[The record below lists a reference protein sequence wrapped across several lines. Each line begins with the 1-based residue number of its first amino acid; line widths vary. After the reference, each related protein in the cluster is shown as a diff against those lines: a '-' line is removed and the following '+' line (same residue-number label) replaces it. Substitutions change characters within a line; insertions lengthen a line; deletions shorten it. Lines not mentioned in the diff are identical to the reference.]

1 MRGRRISPE
10 CSVKHVQTK
19 KIRKEN
25 TRSYLVQKLRGTF
38 AGWVTVTFHLLA
50 MWLSRGRG
58 RSDREANDAAS
69 NLASAKHRYFTG
81 DSSSRDTRH
90 TDPSARRNA
99 RNAETDSTDSHIPNH
114 TTTHA
119 GVQEPSVRFEIHFT
133 PQHVAPRV
141 PIQDHAALIGGLA
154 VCAKPYWAR
163 CGVGVKADLVKVHL
177 PYTCS
182 GEPRAHAPSARL

>member
-1 MRGRRISPE
+1 MSPE

-25 TRSYLVQKLRGTF
+25 TRSYLVQKPRGTF
-38 AGWVTVTFHLLA
+38 AGSVTLTFHLLA

-69 NLASAKHRYFTG
+69 ILASAKHRYFTG

-99 RNAETDSTDSHIPNH
+99 RNAERIRTSPITPLRMQALKNLLSASKSSTHHSMSRPAYLYKITPHSSVDSRY
-114 TTTHA
+114 
-119 GVQEPSVRFEIHFT
+119 VPS
-133 PQHVAPRV
+133 
-141 PIQDHAALIGGLA
+141 LIGPD
-154 VCAKPYWAR
+154 V
-163 CGVGVKADLVKVHL
+163 VSV
-177 PYTCS
+177 S
-182 GEPRAHAPSARL
+182 RLTL